1 VPTISPFSPT
11 YATVDLS
18 ALTHNLTQLS
28 RLLSPGC
35 EIMAVVKANAYG
47 HGAVEVSRAL
57 LTQGIGRVAVVSIDE
72 GIALRAA
79 GIAIPI
85 VILGPLF
92 QKQIGDL
99 IAHRLTPV
107 ISDRSLL
114 PALTQVTASLATPY
128 PVHLKVETGMG
139 RLGLAT
145 EELLALIDSGQMP
158 SSLRIEGLLTHF
170 ADSDGPTASQTEH
183 QLTIFQNTVSSIAAR
198 GVSIPLIHAANSA
211 AAVRYP
217 QSHYSLIRPGIM
229 LYGYHTLPASI
240 LAPNLN
246 PVLSLQSSIAQIRAV
261 PTGGTI
267 SYNATFVAKRPT
279 RVAVLPIGYAD
290 GFNRRLSNRGE
301 VLVHGRRAKI
311 IGTVCMDMV
320 MIDVTDIPEATVG
333 DDVILIGR
341 QGTDRITAA
350 DLAEWTGTIA
360 YEILCA
366 IGSRV
371 PRRYQAMP
379 APTPSRS

>member
-1 VPTISPFSPT
+1 
-11 YATVDLS
+11 
-18 ALTHNLTQLS
+18 
-28 RLLSPGC
+28 
-35 EIMAVVKANAYG
+35 MAVVKANAYG
-47 HGAVEVSRAL
+47 HGAVEVSRSL
-57 LTQGIGRVAVVSIDE
+57 LAQGVARVAVVSLDE
-72 GIALRAA
+72 GLTLRAA
-79 GIAIPI
+79 GITAPI

-92 QKQIGDL
+92 PEQVCDV

-114 PALTQVTASLATPY
+114 PALAQATSSLPATY

-145 EELLALIDSGQMP
+145 DELLALIDSGQLP
-158 SSLRIEGLLTHF
+158 SSLRIEGLMTHF
-170 ADSDGPTASQTEH
+170 ADSDGPTTSQTEH
-183 QLTIFQNTVSSIAAR
+183 QLTLFQKAVSELTAR
-198 GVSIPLIHAANSA
+198 GLSIPLIHAANSG

-217 QSHYSLIRPGIM
+217 HSHYSLIRPGIM
-229 LYGYHTLPASI
+229 LYGYHTLPKSI
-240 LAPNLN
+240 TALDLK
-246 PVLSLQSSIAQIRAV
+246 PVLSLRSCIAQMRAI

-301 VLVHGRRAKI
+301 VLVRGRRAKI
-311 IGTVCMDMV
+311 IGLVCMDMA
-320 MIDVTDIPEATVG
+320 MIDVTEIPEAAVG
-333 DDVILIGR
+333 DEVILIGR

-360 YEILCA
+360 YETLCA
-366 IGSRV
+366 IGPRV
-371 PRRYQAMP
+371 PRRYQDA
-379 APTPSRS
+379 